1 MKLTKINKDSD
12 RQIQST
18 RERDGE
24 ERERGEKRGRERWI
38 KIGRQKYGETR
49 ECER

>member
-1 MKLTKINKDSD
+1 M
-12 RQIQST
+12 
-18 RERDGE
+18 ER
-24 ERERGEKRGRERWI
+24 RERGKRGRERWI

>member
-18 RERDGE
+18 RERDKE
-24 ERERGEKRGRERWI
+24 EREGKREEGRD
-38 KIGRQKYGETR
+38 G
-49 ECER
+49 